1 MTGKSAKARMALRA
15 LLSIAALAVGAA
27 STESPAQAFPQK
39 SVKLVVGF
47 AAGGITDTLARIVG
61 EAMTAD
67 LGQPV
72 VVENRAG
79 AGGTLAAAVVAAAAP
94 DGYTLLINAT
104 SDVINPIINRNV
116 RYDIEASFSPIGL
129 IASVPNVLV
138 VHPSLPVASAR
149 ELAEYAK
156 ARPDALNYGSA
167 GVGTISHLSGAQ
179 FAAMAHARCVH
190 IPYKGNA
197 AAQADLLG
205 GRLQFMFD
213 SMGNALANAK
223 AGKVRAL
230 AVTSLSRWPGAP
242 GLPSMAES
250 GFPGFDMVVWFGL
263 LAPADTPPPVIARL
277 SAALTGSLRDAEV
290 RKRIALLN
298 AEPGR
303 TTPAGFGRHIHAE
316 NLRWKKLFADGVVS
330 ADE

>member
-1 MTGKSAKARMALRA
+1 MTGKGAKAPMTLRA
-15 LLSIAALAVGAA
+15 LLSIAALALGAA
-27 STESPAQAFPQK
+27 SPEAPAQAFPQK
-39 SVKLVVGF
+39 PVKLVVGF
-47 AAGGITDTLARIVG
+47 AAGGITDTLARIVA

-79 AGGTLAAAVVAAAAP
+79 AGGTLAAAVVAVAAP
-94 DGYTLLINAT
+94 DGYTLLVNAT

-116 RYDIEASFSPIGL
+116 RYDIETSFAPIGL

-156 ARPDALNYGSA
+156 TRPDALNYGSA
-167 GVGTISHLSGAQ
+167 GVGTISHLAGAQ

-230 AVTSLSRWPGAP
+230 AVTSLSRWPGALE
-242 GLPSMAES
+242 LPSMAES

-263 LAPADTPPPVIARL
+263 LAPANTPPPVIARL
-277 SAALTGSLRDAEV
+277 SAALTKSLRDAEV

-303 TTPAGFGRHIHAE
+303 TTSAGFGRYIHAE

>member
-1 MTGKSAKARMALRA
+1 MTAKSAKARTALRA
-15 LLSIAALAVGAA
+15 LLSIAALALGAA

-39 SVKLVVGF
+39 PLKLVVGF
-47 AAGGITDTLARIVG
+47 AAGGITDSLARIVA

-79 AGGTLAAAVVAAAAP
+79 AGGTLAAAAVAAAAP
-94 DGYTLLINAT
+94 DGYTLLVNAT

-116 RYDIEASFSPIGL
+116 RYDIEASFAPVGL
-129 IASVPNVLV
+129 VASVPNVLV
-138 VHPSLPVASAR
+138 VHPALPVASAR
-149 ELAEYAK
+149 ELAEYARS
-156 ARPDALNYGSA
+156 RPDALNYGSA
-167 GVGTISHLSGAQ
+167 GIGTISHLAGAQ

-190 IPYKGNA
+190 VPYKGNA

-242 GLPSMAES
+242 ELPSMAES

-277 SAALTGSLRDAEV
+277 SSALTKGLRDAEA

-303 TTPAGFGRHIHAE
+303 TTPAEFGRYIHAE
-316 NLRWKKLFADGVVS
+316 NLRWKKLFADGVVR
-330 ADE
+330 AEE